1 MANSKD
7 GVYIVLKDK
16 QGEELLCPVDLIRN
30 RNSVTEKELL
40 NCFEKDVAERYSGN
54 IIIKS

>member
-16 QGEELLCPVDLIRN
+16 LGEELLCPVDQIRN